1 MEIRQIKPEER
12 AAYGRLCSLCF
23 TYPYRDE
30 SAAVEAETEREQ
42 RQYRGAFD
50 EQGRLCSGMIQL
62 DMVCHFS
69 GQEVKMLGIGGVVSH
84 PGHRNCGG
92 IRALFEEG
100 LPRARQEGYVFSALY
115 PFSHVY
121 YRKFGYELAQVTR
134 EATFNPRDLRADL
147 RRAAC
152 TELILPEDE
161 AGREAVRQVYEA
173 YARGRNLSVHRDA
186 ARWERKWGG
195 TPWEQ
200 LKYLYLFR
208 DAQNE
213 PMAWWVGE
221 IEPNGQRGQLH
232 LLDMAWTKPEGLE
245 AIFAMLRGGNEYKQ
259 VRMAVPEDL
268 ELRFL
273 LGEPHELQER
283 TYCNGMARVL
293 DVRRALALLPA
304 PVLPGNFTVR
314 VSDGQIPENN
324 GVFRVT
330 GDGIELRVE
339 EAGQDD
345 PDVETDI
352 GGLTLLVLGKM
363 SLAEFMML
371 NRGRVRRTTPF
382 MEALLIRRS
391 TFLYDSF

>member
-1 MEIRQIKPEER
+1 MEIRQMKPEER

-173 YARGRNLSVHRDA
+173 YARGRNLSVTRHA
-186 ARWERKWGG
+186 GSG
-195 TPWEQ
+195 
-200 LKYLYLFR
+200 
-208 DAQNE
+208 
-213 PMAWWVGE
+213 
-221 IEPNGQRGQLH
+221 NGAGRL
-232 LLDMAWTKPEGLE
+232 
-245 AIFAMLRGGNEYKQ
+245 GN
-259 VRMAVPEDL
+259 
-268 ELRFL
+268 
-273 LGEPHELQER
+273 
-283 TYCNGMARVL
+283 
-293 DVRRALALLPA
+293 
-304 PVLPGNFTVR
+304 
-314 VSDGQIPENN
+314 S
-324 GVFRVT
+324 
-330 GDGIELRVE
+330 
-339 EAGQDD
+339 
-345 PDVETDI
+345 
-352 GGLTLLVLGKM
+352 
-363 SLAEFMML
+363 
-371 NRGRVRRTTPF
+371 
-382 MEALLIRRS
+382 
-391 TFLYDSF
+391 